1 MQHEIGWER
10 LSQGLLVCDEEVLG
24 VVRVLQAD
32 HARSPLDEQMR
43 HSHRRVEDRIYVRHR
58 DVGGVGVVVAPMF
71 VLIIFF
77 QLVFSQFWAN
87 FERPVLGCIETEFCK

>member
-32 HARSPLDEQMR
+32 HTRSPLEEQMR

-71 VLIIFF
+71 VLIIFSTF
-77 QLVFSQFWAN
+77 GNFWAN
-87 FERPVLGCIETEFCK
+87 FERPDLGCIETDFCD